1 MRSSVPSR
9 YLIGIDLGTTN
20 SVVAYID
27 TRIDAHI
34 DTHIDTREV
43 ADAGPPIHVFP
54 VPQLVGHGE
63 VRTLPA
69 LPSFLY
75 FPTADELSA
84 GAVSATWDED
94 PPMVT
99 GVLAREQGALV
110 PSRQV
115 SSAKSWLSY
124 SGVDRRAKILPAQAD
139 PPQALISQPMISP
152 VEASARYL
160 MHLRDAW
167 NGAIGTDA
175 ETRFEHQEIVLTV
188 PASFDEEAR
197 ELTVEAARRAGLDK
211 LTLLEEPLA
220 AFYAWVGTKIAANRI
235 EPNRDVLGGG
245 NGEDLRDGELIL
257 ICDVG
262 GGTTDFS
269 LVRTR
274 LVNGELQ
281 FERSAIGEHLLLGG
295 DNLDFALARRVEDKL
310 VRDKLKDIPLTL
322 RQRYALRRACCAAKE
337 RLLSDSELSHV
348 PVTILGSGQAVVGQA
363 LSVDLTREEVLQ
375 ILTEGFLPITAP
387 NEMPAYGR
395 PTGLRELGLPYA
407 SDPAITRHLAAF
419 LRQAA
424 VAMNGSSANSAA
436 ANQSSANQSSADHR
450 MARPDAVLFNG
461 GFCAPAV
468 TRERIVEAISSWFDG
483 AQSGWRPKLLNH
495 EAAGSAVDPAIE
507 SSVVSSM
514 ESAVARGAAY
524 YGRVRHGAGLRVR
537 AGSARTYYI
546 GLRSDDRLQDQ
557 GLQGICILPAGVE
570 EGTTLPL
577 LNREFL
583 VLANRPV
590 SFSLYSSRTRH
601 DAHGEVACLDDDED
615 EADQANVHRH
625 APLVTLLRYGKKMRD
640 VYLTVGLRASFTEVG
655 TLELWCE
662 SRDTPHRWRLQF
674 ELRGEEAQAQQLGT
688 AEPQPVATRSSAVST
703 SDATVESAAR
713 LIRSVFGGSADGDT
727 LAPETLVSQMEAVL
741 SAKRDSWPVS
751 AIRRFGDVL
760 IEVAAGRKKS
770 PRHEVRWL
778 NLSGF
783 CLRPGFGAPGDARRV
798 NDLRTIASNEL
809 VFADDLRCQ
818 VEMLVLLRRIAG
830 GINASEQQALYR
842 KRTRR
847 AGRNKKGRVNRQL
860 EYEEWRLFSS
870 LEHLLASTR
879 AALGHELL
887 AKIREEP
894 GEAIWLWSL
903 GRLGARIPLYG
914 PRHSVVAAEIAGEWV
929 KALLDLSPFTA
940 ATGSAIVQISRRT
953 DDRSH
958 DDRVRDIADAIREL
972 AISRLIAVGIAED
985 SIQLLSKSVPPE
997 RADAVRSFGES
1008 LPPGLQVVSS
1018 SNCLLS
1024 VPALHNSGPTLSK
1037 PE

>member
-1 MRSSVPSR
+1 VPSR

-27 TRIDAHI
+27 AYI
-34 DTHIDTREV
+34 DTPEV
-43 ADAGPPIHVFP
+43 ADAGSLIRVFP
-54 VPQLVGHGE
+54 IPQLVAHGE
-63 VRTLPA
+63 VLTLPA

-75 FPTADELSA
+75 FPTEDELSA
-84 GAVSATWDED
+84 GAVSATWDEN

-124 SGVDRRAKILPAQAD
+124 PGVDRRAKILPAQAE
-139 PPQALISQPMISP
+139 PPQPVISP

-167 NGAIGTDA
+167 NGAIGTDD

-197 ELTVEAARRAGLDK
+197 ELTVEAARRAGLET

-220 AFYAWVGTKIAANRI
+220 AFYAWIAENRIAANRQAQASG
-235 EPNRDVLGGG
+235 PSSRRQTARPDLARDG
-245 NGEDLRDGELIL
+245 NGGDLRDGELIL
-257 ICDVG
+257 ICDIG

-269 LVRTR
+269 LVRAR

-281 FERSAIGEHLLLGG
+281 FERTAIGEHLLLGG

-310 VRDKLKDIPLTL
+310 EEKLKGIKLTL

-337 RLLSDSELSHV
+337 RLLSDSSSELSRV
-348 PVTILGSGQAVVGQA
+348 PVTVLGSGRAVVGQT

-375 ILTEGFLPITAP
+375 IVTAGFLPITAP
-387 NEMPAYGR
+387 DEMPAHGR

-407 SDPAITRHLAAF
+407 SDPAITKHLAAF
-419 LRQAA
+419 LTQAA
-424 VAMNGSSANSAA
+424 VAMNGSSASQN
-436 ANQSSANQSSADHR
+436 SANQGLANQR

-468 TRERIVEAISSWFDG
+468 TRERIVEAISAWFG
-483 AQSGWRPKLLNH
+483 GTQSGWRPKLLNN
-495 EAAGSAVDPAIE
+495 EAANSEAGSAAGSAE
-507 SSVVSSM
+507 

-524 YGRVRHGAGLRVR
+524 YGRVRRGSGLRIR

-546 GLRSDDRLQDQ
+546 GWRSDD
-557 GLQGICILPAGVE
+557 GLQGICVLPSGVE

-577 LNREFL
+577 LNREFS

-590 SFSLYSSRTRH
+590 SFTMYSSRTRH
-601 DAHGEVACLDDDED
+601 DAHGEVAGLD
-615 EADQANVHRH
+615 EADVHRH

-640 VYLTVGLRASFTEVG
+640 VYLIVRLRTSFTEIG

-674 ELRGEEAQAQQLGT
+674 ELRGEEAQAQQLDT
-688 AEPQPVATRSSAVST
+688 AKAQPVPTHSSTLAT
-703 SDATVESAAR
+703 SDAAVESAAQ
-713 LIRSVFGGSADGDT
+713 LIRDVFGGSADGDT
-727 LAPETLVSQMEAVL
+727 LAPETLVSQMEAAL
-741 SAKRDSWPVS
+741 GAKRDSWPMS

-760 IEVAAGRKKS
+760 IEVVAGRKKS

-783 CLRPGFGAPGDARRV
+783 CLRPGFGAPGDEARA
-798 NDLRTIASNEL
+798 NGLRTIVSNEL
-809 VFADDLRCQ
+809 VFADDLQCQ
-818 VEMLVLLRRIAG
+818 VELLVLLRRIAG

-842 KRTRR
+842 KHTRR
-847 AGRNKKGRVNRQL
+847 AGSKKKGRVLWPLDVRPDDQ
-860 EYEEWRLFSS
+860 
-870 LEHLLASTR
+870 HAST
-879 AALGHELL
+879 L
-887 AKIREEP
+887 AETASFPKRF
-894 GEAIWLWSL
+894 
-903 GRLGARIPLYG
+903 GRRLPPAT
-914 PRHSVVAAEIAGEWV
+914 
-929 KALLDLSPFTA
+929 ALLWTLQCSRSADLHAMPQTPDHQTA
-940 ATGSAIVQISRRT
+940 YRRPRSAHSAERLHCPSHLAARTHAT
-953 DDRSH
+953 
-958 DDRVRDIADAIREL
+958 
-972 AISRLIAVGIAED
+972 
-985 SIQLLSKSVPPE
+985 PPNP
-997 RADAVRSFGES
+997 AK
-1008 LPPGLQVVSS
+1008 PSS
-1018 SNCLLS
+1018 S
-1024 VPALHNSGPTLSK
+1024 
-1037 PE
+1037 